1 MFKQQEFVEIVKCRN
16 SPEYFLDQYGYV
28 SGFLGKI
35 PFKLFKYQGITLN
48 LFLKYPFNII
58 LKSRQLGISWL
69 VAGYALW
76 LCLFFSHR
84 NVLMISIKDE
94 TAKELL
100 RKVRYLY
107 DNLPPFL
114 KRELITSNKSKM
126 EFSNYSIIKSVPTS
140 EEAGRSEAL
149 SLLIIDEAAYVR
161 WIDKIWAAAYPTLST
176 GGAAILLSTPNGL
189 GNFYA
194 DQWARALEGKSL
206 FNPIRLRYYYR
217 PDYDKAWFERQ
228 KANMYPFQLAQEI
241 LGDFIGSG
249 NLVCDVE
256 ALRAL
261 QDVCSSITPVQIL
274 YPEASGEDNC
284 GLYIFDKPQS
294 GTGYIMGIDF
304 AEGGRGDFQAI
315 QVVDAQS
322 GLQVAE
328 YKSSLPLRQFND
340 KIFEVGEMYNYALA
354 VPEVFGGAGSPTV
367 MYLQDRNYPTIYEH
381 RDLANRDKIVK
392 IGFPT
397 NAQTRPILI
406 DELETE
412 VREGVSGL
420 QGIRTVNELMTFAWS
435 KKGKAEAQPGKHDDL
450 VMAKGITSYARKMGE
465 VSVALPMLIS

>member
-1 MFKQQEFVEIVKCRN
+1 MFKEQEFAEVVKCRN
-16 SPEYFLDQYGYV
+16 SPEYFLNTYGYV

-35 PFKLFKYQGITLN
+35 PFRLFKYQSITLS

-76 LCLFFSHR
+76 LCLFFSYR

-107 DNLPPFL
+107 DNLPDFL
-114 KRELITSNKSKM
+114 KAELVTSNKSKM
-126 EFSNYSIIKSVPTS
+126 EFWNGSVIKSVPTS

-194 DQWARALEGKSL
+194 DQWAKALEGKSL
-206 FNPIRLRYYYR
+206 FNPIRLHYWYR
-217 PDYDKAWFERQ
+217 PDYTPAWFERQ
-228 KANMYPFQLAQEI
+228 RANMYPFQLAQEI

-249 NLVCDVE
+249 NLVCDVT

-261 QDVCSSITPVQIL
+261 QDLCSSLTPVEIL
-274 YPEASGEDNC
+274 YQEASGEDNC
-284 GLYIFDKPQS
+284 GLYIFDRPEANK
-294 GTGYIMGIDF
+294 GYIMGIDF
-304 AEGGRGDFQAI
+304 AEGGRGDFQAL
-315 QVVDAQS
+315 QVIEAQS

-328 YKSSLPLRQFND
+328 YRSALPLRQFND
-340 KIFEVGEMYNYALA
+340 KIFEIGEMYNYALA
-354 VPEVFGGAGSPTV
+354 APEVVGAGSPII

-381 RDLANRDKIVK
+381 RDLANREKI
-392 IGFPT
+392 IRLGFPT
-397 NAQTRPILI
+397 NSQTRPILI
-406 DELETE
+406 DEIETE
-412 VREGVSGL
+412 VREGVSGIR
-420 QGIRTVNELMTFAWS
+420 GIRTVNELMTFAWS
-435 KKGKAEAQPGKHDDL
+435 KKGKAEAQPGKKDDL
-450 VMAKGITSYARKMGE
+450 IMAKGITSYVRKMGQ
-465 VSVALPMLIS
+465 VSYDMPMIIY